1 MGAGGWRDKTA
12 VRVGGGGGALV
23 LAILF
28 AGAMG
33 RAELLY
39 EGGISGGVEILV

>member
-1 MGAGGWRDKTA
+1 MGGCGWRDKTA
-12 VRVGGGGGALV
+12 VRVGGGALV
-23 LAILF
+23 LDVLS

-39 EGGISGGVEILV
+39 EGGISGGVGILV